1 MKILLSHRKQ
11 MTTMDPTTQGTAQQT
26 QSTSHPIKDE
36 FDLGITQQTAP
47 AETPETP
54 VLEEAPKAETSDQL
68 DFNLDLPQQYEAA
81 PQNIQEENADPLL
94 ESAPNTEPEPI
105 SSLPAE
111 KEEESQSSFLQE
123 TNQDEASPSF
133 FSLEEPSQSLE
144 TTSEAENIPNLQE
157 KPLPTSEE
165 TELQAPSNENFL
177 QMDLQTP
184 APEANMETQEI

>member
-26 QSTSHPIKDE
+26 QSTSQPIKDE

-54 VLEEAPKAETSDQL
+54 VLEEASKAETSDQL
-68 DFNLDLPQQYEAA
+68 DFNLELPQQYEAT
-81 PQNIQEENADPLL
+81 PQNIQEENADLLL
-94 ESAPNTEPEPI
+94 ESAPDTELEI
-105 SSLPAE
+105 TGSLPIE
-111 KEEESQSSFLQE
+111 KEETQSSFLQE
-123 TNQDEASPSF
+123 ANQEEASPSF

-144 TTSEAENIPNLQE
+144 TTPEAENIPNLQE
-157 KPLPTSEE
+157 EPLPTSEE
-165 TELQAPSNENFL
+165 TELQAPNNENFL

-184 APEANMETQEI
+184 ALEANMETQEI